1 MRVALY
7 GLNIAALT
15 ASVFP
20 AVVMFEAVDR
30 SHTLNPLAQNTFFAL
45 LFAGAAMCVVSGLA
59 LTKRRSPQP
68 DLAVRLMSVGALLL
82 TGAIAWAV
90 GVFEAV

>member
-20 AVVMFEAVDR
+20 AVVMFDAVER
-30 SHTLNPLAQNTFFAL
+30 SHALSPIAQNTFVAL
-45 LFAGAAMCVVSGLA
+45 LFAGAALCVVSGLA
-59 LTKRRSPQP
+59 LTKRRSPEP
-68 DLAVRLMSVGALLL
+68 ELAIRLLSVGALML
-82 TGAIAWAV
+82 TGAIVWAV